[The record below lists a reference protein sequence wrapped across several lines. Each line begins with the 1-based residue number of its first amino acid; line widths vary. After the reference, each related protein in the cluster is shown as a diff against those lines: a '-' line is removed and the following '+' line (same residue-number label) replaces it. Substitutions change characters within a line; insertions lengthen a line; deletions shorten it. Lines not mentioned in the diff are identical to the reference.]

1 MVFFEHESSCWYTC
15 SFLNSLVYMKTV
27 GTFPFWTSFFQAFQA
42 ISYPYCHPFPW
53 ATPDNTFA
61 FKCFWQK
68 PPRKPWE
75 CSNSGEIKSGPYT
88 RQPLVRLKQ
97 TITIFGKERKW
108 SHSVLSDSAALWTV
122 AHQDPPSMEFSRQEY
137 WGGLPFPSPGDLPDT
152 GIKPGSPILQADAL
166 PSEPPGKPI
175 MFGNKVCIAHSGNI
189 NLSQEC
195 RTSFFI
201 ATTDLGS
208 EELVG
213 RWLKA
218 PEHSYCNVATFFF
231 TKLSTACCIF

>member
-1 MVFFEHESSCWYTC
+1 MFLLPTCIHLSFYSLFFSVSLSLSSTYRIHVSCCLMIIYIYIYTHT
-15 SFLNSLVYMKTV
+15 YIHTH
-27 GTFPFWTSFFQAFQA
+27 T
-42 ISYPYCHPFPW
+42 
-53 ATPDNTFA
+53 
-61 FKCFWQK
+61 
-68 PPRKPWE
+68 
-75 CSNSGEIKSGPYT
+75 
-88 RQPLVRLKQ
+88 
-97 TITIFGKERKW
+97 
-108 SHSVLSDSAALWTV
+108 
-122 AHQDPPSMEFSRQEY
+122 
-137 WGGLPFPSPGDLPDT
+137 FPSPGDLPNP

-201 ATTDLGS
+201 AATDLGS

>member
-1 MVFFEHESSCWYTC
+1 MAFFEHESSCWYTC
-15 SFLNSLVYMKTV
+15 SFLNSLVYMRTV

-108 SHSVLSDSAALWTV
+108 SRSVSSDSAALWTV

-166 PSEPPGKPI
+166 PSGATRETHNVWEQGVYCSFWQYQPEPRVQDVILHCRHWPG
-175 MFGNKVCIAHSGNI
+175 
-189 NLSQEC
+189 EW
-195 RTSFFI
+195 R
-201 ATTDLGS
+201 
-208 EELVG
+208 VG
-213 RWLKA
+213 RQVIESTRALLLQCS
-218 PEHSYCNVATFFF
+218 HFF
-231 TKLSTACCIF
+231 LH